1 MYNFFLNFFFYNHN
15 FNLLNVT
22 KLQGVMIM
30 KTKFSLILSAC
41 LLSSSLFAKNTDDEI
56 TKLQKQLAQIQ
67 AELAQIRKER
77 EAQDKQNEAVKAEL
91 ADLNDRADETEFQAA
106 LSKVKF
112 GLEFSTAV
120 SNTNYKVSG
129 QDYSANNKWMNE
141 LHLNMNADINDKT
154 KFYGRLSMAKNW
166 SQMGWSGTPYD
177 LDAGRN
183 TRTSGPVLYVDR
195 AYLDYYITPEWI
207 ATIGRQPGTDG
218 PGSNLRNNAL
228 RQSTYPALMINTLG
242 DALVLTYKP
251 ESLKEHDVAIRAA
264 YGKVYQ
270 WDEESG
276 KVKDWMGDQKSVDAN
291 LYYAAI
297 EGKLPVE
304 GMGDNLLIFNVAY
317 LQDFALPLLTS
328 NQITLA
334 EANFAQ
340 QGLPLKFTNR
350 DGVYNLGDITLANLH
365 FENNNAFGTNF
376 NWFASLG
383 YSHGSNGQTLEP
395 AATAALAT
403 KGIKAKFNEEDG
415 YSVHVGGRYDFT
427 KALKVGYEFF
437 WGSRYW
443 YTMSRPSI
451 NDPLNIRMTR
461 GTAHDFYVIYQ
472 LDRYQFLRLSYTN
485 IQNIW
490 GNRGIPFGD
499 AIKDKSRADNI
510 MLMYNVKF

>member
-77 EAQDKQNEAVKAEL
+77 EAQAKQNEAVKAEL

-141 LHLNMNADINDKT
+141 LHLNMNADINNKT

-166 SQMGWSGTPYD
+166 SQMGWSGSPYD

-183 TRTSGPVLYVDR
+183 TRSSGPVLYVDR

-207 ATIGRQPGTDG
+207 ATVGRQPGTDG

-228 RQSTYPALMINTLG
+228 RQSTYPALAINALG
-242 DALVLTYKP
+242 DAAVITYKP
-251 ESLKEHDVAIRAA
+251 ESLQDHKVAIRAA
-264 YGKVYQ
+264 YGKTYQ
-270 WDEESG
+270 WDEEG
-276 KVKDWMGDQKSVDAN
+276 KVRDWMSDQKDADAN
-291 LYYAAI
+291 LYYAAV
-297 EGKLPVE
+297 EGELPIE
-304 GMGDNLLIFNVAY
+304 GMGDNLLLLNVAY
-317 LQDFALPLLTS
+317 ISDFSLP
-328 NQITLA
+328 I
-334 EANFAQ
+334 
-340 QGLPLKFTNR
+340 
-350 DGVYNLGDITLANLH
+350 DGGAIINNLIGGAGVKNLGDATIANIH
-365 FENNNAFGTNF
+365 FENYKAFGTNF

-383 YSHGSNGQTLEP
+383 YYNGSNANAFWIP
-395 AATAALAT
+395 AASSLANNL
-403 KGIKAKFNEEDG
+403 KFNEEDG
-415 YSVHVGGRYDFT
+415 YAVHVGGRYDFT

-461 GTAHDFYVIYQ
+461 GTAHDVYVIYQ

-485 IQNIW
+485 IQNKW
-490 GNRGIPFGD
+490 GNRGIPLMG
-499 AIKDKSRADNI
+499 AKKEKSRADNI

>member
-1 MYNFFLNFFFYNHN
+1 
-15 FNLLNVT
+15 
-22 KLQGVMIM
+22 M

-77 EAQDKQNEAVKAEL
+77 EAQAKQNEAVKAEL

-120 SNTNYKVSG
+120 SNTNYKVGG

-166 SQMGWSGTPYD
+166 SQMGWNGTPYD

-228 RQSTYPALMINTLG
+228 RQSTYPALAINALG
-242 DALVLTYKP
+242 DAAVITYKP
-251 ESLKEHDVAIRAA
+251 ESLQDHKVAIRAA
-264 YGKVYQ
+264 YGKTYQ
-270 WDEESG
+270 WDEEG
-276 KVKDWMGDQKSVDAN
+276 KVRDWMSDQKDADAN
-291 LYYAAI
+291 LYYAAV
-297 EGKLPVE
+297 EGELPIE
-304 GMGDNLLIFNVAY
+304 GMGDNLILFNIAY
-317 LQDFALPLLTS
+317 LSDFALPL
-328 NQITLA
+328 NNGPIV
-334 EANFAQ
+334 
-340 QGLPLKFTNR
+340 LPSKPTTILDD
-350 DGVYNLGDITLANLH
+350 DGVVNLGDLTIANLH
-365 FENNNAFGTNF
+365 FENYKAFGTNF
-376 NWFASLG
+376 NYFLSLG
-383 YSHGSNGQTLEP
+383 YSHGNNNQLSSPLSTILQIQGYNG
-395 AATAALAT
+395 
-403 KGIKAKFNEEDG
+403 KFNEEDG
-415 YSVHVGGRYDFT
+415 YAVHVGGRYDFT

-490 GNRGIPFGD
+490 GNRGLPLVERKK
-499 AIKDKSRADNI
+499 IKQELIISC
-510 MLMYNVKF
+510 

>member
-1 MYNFFLNFFFYNHN
+1 
-15 FNLLNVT
+15 
-22 KLQGVMIM
+22 M

-77 EAQDKQNEAVKAEL
+77 EAQAKQNEAVKAEL

-141 LHLNMNADINDKT
+141 LHLNMNADINNKT

-166 SQMGWSGTPYD
+166 SQMGWSGSPYD

-183 TRTSGPVLYVDR
+183 TRSSGPVLYVDR

-207 ATIGRQPGTDG
+207 ATVGRQPGTDG

-228 RQSTYPALMINTLG
+228 RQSTYPALAINALG
-242 DALVLTYKP
+242 DAAVITYKP
-251 ESLKEHDVAIRAA
+251 ESLQDHKVAIRAA
-264 YGKVYQ
+264 YGKTYQ

-276 KVKDWMGDQKSVDAN
+276 KVRDWMSDQKDADAN
-291 LYYAAI
+291 LYYAAV
-297 EGKLPVE
+297 EGELPIE
-304 GMGDNLLIFNVAY
+304 GMGDNLIIFNVAHMT
-317 LQDFALPLLTS
+317 DFALPIPGSMLLGDDD
-328 NQITLA
+328 
-334 EANFAQ
+334 E
-340 QGLPLKFTNR
+340 
-350 DGVYNLGDITLANLH
+350 VVNLGNLTLANIH
-365 FENNNAFGTNF
+365 FENYKAFGTNF

-383 YSHGSNGQTLEP
+383 YSNGSNNEINPLLS
-395 AATAALAT
+395 TALQG
-403 KGIKAKFNEEDG
+403 KGYGNGKFNEKDG
-415 YSVHVGGRYDFT
+415 YAVHVGGRYDFT

-490 GNRGIPFGD
+490 GNRGLPFGG
-499 AIKDKSRADNI
+499 AKKDKARADNI

>member
-1 MYNFFLNFFFYNHN
+1 
-15 FNLLNVT
+15 
-22 KLQGVMIM
+22 M

-41 LLSSSLFAKNTDDEI
+41 LLSSSLFAKNADDEI

-67 AELAQIRKER
+67 AELAEIRKER
-77 EAQDKQNEAVKAEL
+77 EAQAKQNEAVKAEL

-166 SQMGWSGTPYD
+166 SQMGWSGSPYD

-183 TRTSGPVLYVDR
+183 TRSSGPVLYVDR

-207 ATIGRQPGTDG
+207 ATVGRQPGTDG

-228 RQSTYPALMINTLG
+228 RQSTYPALAINALG
-242 DALVLTYKP
+242 DAAVITYKP
-251 ESLKEHDVAIRAA
+251 ESLQDHKVAIRAA
-264 YGKVYQ
+264 YGKTYQ
-270 WDEESG
+270 WDEEG
-276 KVKDWMGDQKSVDAN
+276 KVRDWMSDQKDADAN
-291 LYYAAI
+291 LYYAAV
-297 EGKLPVE
+297 EGELPIE
-304 GMGDNLLIFNVAY
+304 GMGNNLIIFNVAHMT
-317 LQDFALPLLTS
+317 DFALPLPSIPSIL
-328 NQITLA
+328 NQ
-334 EANFAQ
+334 
-340 QGLPLKFTNR
+340 
-350 DGVYNLGDITLANLH
+350 GVYNLGDLTLANIH
-365 FENNNAFGTNF
+365 FENYNAFGTNF
-376 NWFASLG
+376 NYFVSLG
-383 YSHGSNGQTLEP
+383 YSNGANAHTLSVIPTIQSQLE
-395 AATAALAT
+395 
-403 KGIKAKFNEEDG
+403 FNEKDG
-415 YSVHVGGRYDFT
+415 YAVHVGGRYDFT

-490 GNRGIPFGD
+490 GNRGLPFGG
-499 AIKDKSRADNI
+499 AKKDKARADNI

>member
-1 MYNFFLNFFFYNHN
+1 
-15 FNLLNVT
+15 
-22 KLQGVMIM
+22 M

-77 EAQDKQNEAVKAEL
+77 EAQAKQNEAVKAEL

-166 SQMGWSGTPYD
+166 SQMGWSGSPLD

-228 RQSTYPALMINTLG
+228 RQSTYPALAINALG
-242 DALVLTYKP
+242 DAAVITYKP
-251 ESLKEHDVAIRAA
+251 ESLQDHKVAIRAA
-264 YGKVYQ
+264 YGKTYQ
-270 WDEESG
+270 WDEEG
-276 KVKDWMGDQKSVDAN
+276 KVRDWMSDQKDADAN
-291 LYYAAI
+291 LYYAAV
-297 EGKLPVE
+297 EGELPIE
-304 GMGDNLLIFNVAY
+304 GMGDNLIIFNVAHMT
-317 LQDFALPLLTS
+317 DFALPIPGSTS
-328 NQITLA
+328 LDD
-334 EANFAQ
+334 
-340 QGLPLKFTNR
+340 
-350 DGVYNLGDITLANLH
+350 DGVINLGNLTLANIH
-365 FENNNAFGTNF
+365 FENYKAFGTNF

-383 YSHGSNGQTLEP
+383 YSNGSNNEINPLLS
-395 AATAALAT
+395 TALQ
-403 KGIKAKFNEEDG
+403 KQGYGDGKFNEKDG
-415 YSVHVGGRYDFT
+415 YAVHVGGRYDFT

-490 GNRGIPFGD
+490 GNRGLPFGG
-499 AIKDKSRADNI
+499 AKKDKARADNI

>member
-1 MYNFFLNFFFYNHN
+1 
-15 FNLLNVT
+15 
-22 KLQGVMIM
+22 M

-67 AELAQIRKER
+67 AELAEIRKER
-77 EAQDKQNEAVKAEL
+77 EAQAKQNEAVKAEL

-166 SQMGWSGTPYD
+166 SQMGWSGSPLD

-183 TRTSGPVLYVDR
+183 TRSSGPVLYVDR

-228 RQSTYPALMINTLG
+228 RQSTYPALAINALG
-242 DALVLTYKP
+242 DAAVITYKP
-251 ESLKEHDVAIRAA
+251 ESLQDHKVAIRAA
-264 YGKVYQ
+264 YGKTYQ
-270 WDEESG
+270 WDEEG
-276 KVKDWMGDQKSVDAN
+276 KIRDWMGDQKDADAN
-291 LYYAAI
+291 LYYAAV
-297 EGKLPVE
+297 EGELPIE
-304 GMGDNLLIFNVAY
+304 GMGDNLIIFNVAHMT
-317 LQDFALPLLTS
+317 DFALPIPGSILLDDD
-328 NQITLA
+328 
-334 EANFAQ
+334 E
-340 QGLPLKFTNR
+340 
-350 DGVYNLGDITLANLH
+350 VVNLGNLTLANIH
-365 FENNNAFGTNF
+365 FENYKAFGTNF

-383 YSHGSNGQTLEP
+383 YSNGSNNEINPLLSV
-395 AATAALAT
+395 ALQG
-403 KGIKAKFNEEDG
+403 KGYGNGKFNEKDG
-415 YSVHVGGRYDFT
+415 YAVHVGGRYDFT

-490 GNRGIPFGD
+490 GNRGLPFGG
-499 AIKDKSRADNI
+499 AKKDKARADNI

>member
-1 MYNFFLNFFFYNHN
+1 
-15 FNLLNVT
+15 
-22 KLQGVMIM
+22 M

-67 AELAQIRKER
+67 AELAEIRKER
-77 EAQDKQNEAVKAEL
+77 EAQAKQNEAVKAEL

-166 SQMGWSGTPYD
+166 SQMGWSGSPLD

-183 TRTSGPVLYVDR
+183 TRSSGPVLYVDR

-228 RQSTYPALMINTLG
+228 RQSTYPALAINALG
-242 DALVLTYKP
+242 DAAVITYKP
-251 ESLKEHDVAIRAA
+251 ESLQDHKVAIRAA
-264 YGKVYQ
+264 YGKTYQ

-276 KVKDWMGDQKSVDAN
+276 KVRDWMSDQKDADAN
-291 LYYAAI
+291 LYYAAV
-297 EGKLPVE
+297 EGELPIE
-304 GMGDNLLIFNVAY
+304 GMGDNLIIFNVAHMT
-317 LQDFALPLLTS
+317 DFALPIPGSMLLGDDD
-328 NQITLA
+328 
-334 EANFAQ
+334 E
-340 QGLPLKFTNR
+340 
-350 DGVYNLGDITLANLH
+350 VVNLGNLTLANIH
-365 FENNNAFGTNF
+365 FENYKAFGTNF

-383 YSHGSNGQTLEP
+383 YSNGSNNEINPLLSI
-395 AATAALAT
+395 ALQS
-403 KGIKAKFNEEDG
+403 KGYGNGKFNEKDG
-415 YSVHVGGRYDFT
+415 YAVHVGGRYDFT

-490 GNRGIPFGD
+490 GNRGLPLVERKK
-499 AIKDKSRADNI
+499 IKQELIISC
-510 MLMYNVKF
+510 

>member
-77 EAQDKQNEAVKAEL
+77 EAQVKQNEAVKAEL

-183 TRTSGPVLYVDR
+183 TRSSGPVLYVDR

-207 ATIGRQPGTDG
+207 ATVGRQPGTDG

-228 RQSTYPALMINTLG
+228 RQSTYPALAINALG
-242 DALVLTYKP
+242 DAAVITYKP
-251 ESLKEHDVAIRAA
+251 ESLQDHKVAIRAA
-264 YGKVYQ
+264 YGKTYQ
-270 WDEESG
+270 WDEEG
-276 KVKDWMGDQKSVDAN
+276 KIRDWMGDQKDADAN
-291 LYYAAI
+291 LYYAAV
-297 EGKLPVE
+297 EGELPIE
-304 GMGDNLLIFNVAY
+304 GMGDNLIIFNVAHMT
-317 LQDFALPLLTS
+317 DFALPIPGSMLLGDD
-328 NQITLA
+328 
-334 EANFAQ
+334 E
-340 QGLPLKFTNR
+340 
-350 DGVYNLGDITLANLH
+350 VVNLGNLTLANIH
-365 FENNNAFGTNF
+365 FENYKAFGTNF

-383 YSHGSNGQTLEP
+383 YSNGSNNEINPLLS
-395 AATAALAT
+395 AALQG
-403 KGIKAKFNEEDG
+403 KGYGNGKFNEKDG
-415 YSVHVGGRYDFT
+415 YAVHVGGRYDFT

-490 GNRGIPFGD
+490 GNRGLPFGG
-499 AIKDKSRADNI
+499 AKKDKARADNI

>member
-1 MYNFFLNFFFYNHN
+1 
-15 FNLLNVT
+15 
-22 KLQGVMIM
+22 M

-67 AELAQIRKER
+67 AELAEIRKER
-77 EAQDKQNEAVKAEL
+77 EAQAKQNEAVKAEL

-166 SQMGWSGTPYD
+166 SQMGWSGSPLD

-183 TRTSGPVLYVDR
+183 TRSSGPVLYVDR

-228 RQSTYPALMINTLG
+228 RQSTYPALAINALG
-242 DALVLTYKP
+242 DAAVITYKP
-251 ESLKEHDVAIRAA
+251 ESLQDHKVAIRAA
-264 YGKVYQ
+264 YGKTYQ
-270 WDEESG
+270 WDEENG
-276 KVKDWMGDQKSVDAN
+276 KVRDWMSDQKDADAN
-291 LYYAAI
+291 LYYAAV
-297 EGKLPVE
+297 EGELPIE
-304 GMGDNLLIFNVAY
+304 GMGDNLIIFNVAHMT
-317 LQDFALPLLTS
+317 DFALPIPGSMSLGDDD
-328 NQITLA
+328 
-334 EANFAQ
+334 E
-340 QGLPLKFTNR
+340 
-350 DGVYNLGDITLANLH
+350 VVNLGNLTLANIH
-365 FENNNAFGTNF
+365 FENYKAFGTNF

-383 YSHGSNGQTLEP
+383 YSNGSNNEINPLLS
-395 AATAALAT
+395 TALQIQS
-403 KGIKAKFNEEDG
+403 KGYSNGKFNEKDG
-415 YSVHVGGRYDFT
+415 YAVHVGGRYDFT

-461 GTAHDFYVIYQ
+461 GTVHDFYVIYQ

-490 GNRGIPFGD
+490 GNRGLPFGG
-499 AIKDKSRADNI
+499 AKKDKARADNI

>member
-67 AELAQIRKER
+67 AELAEIRKER
-77 EAQDKQNEAVKAEL
+77 EAQAKQNEAVKAEL

-166 SQMGWSGTPYD
+166 SQMGWSGSPLD

-183 TRTSGPVLYVDR
+183 TRSSGPVLYVDR

-228 RQSTYPALMINTLG
+228 RQSTYPALAINALG
-242 DALVLTYKP
+242 DAAVITYKP
-251 ESLKEHDVAIRAA
+251 ESLQDHKVAIRAA
-264 YGKVYQ
+264 YGKTYQ

-276 KVKDWMGDQKSVDAN
+276 KVRDWMSDQKDADAN
-291 LYYAAI
+291 LYYAAV
-297 EGKLPVE
+297 EGELPIE
-304 GMGDNLLIFNVAY
+304 GMGDNLIIFNVAHMT
-317 LQDFALPLLTS
+317 DFALPIPGSMLLGDDD
-328 NQITLA
+328 
-334 EANFAQ
+334 E
-340 QGLPLKFTNR
+340 
-350 DGVYNLGDITLANLH
+350 VVNLGNLTLANIH
-365 FENNNAFGTNF
+365 FENYKAFGTNF

-383 YSHGSNGQTLEP
+383 YSNGSNNEINPLLSI
-395 AATAALAT
+395 ALQS
-403 KGIKAKFNEEDG
+403 KGYGNGKFNEKDG
-415 YSVHVGGRYDFT
+415 YAVHVGGRYDFT

-461 GTAHDFYVIYQ
+461 GTAHDVYVIYQ

-490 GNRGIPFGD
+490 GNRGLPFGG
-499 AIKDKSRADNI
+499 AKKDKARADNI

>member
-77 EAQDKQNEAVKAEL
+77 EAQAKQNEAVKAEL

-166 SQMGWSGTPYD
+166 SQMGWSGSPYD

-183 TRTSGPVLYVDR
+183 TRSSGPVLYVDR

-207 ATIGRQPGTDG
+207 ATVGRQPGTDG

-228 RQSTYPALMINTLG
+228 RQSTYPALAINALG
-242 DALVLTYKP
+242 DAAVITYKP
-251 ESLKEHDVAIRAA
+251 ESLQDHKVAIRAA
-264 YGKVYQ
+264 YGKTYQ
-270 WDEESG
+270 WDEEG
-276 KVKDWMGDQKSVDAN
+276 KVRDWMSDQKDADAN
-291 LYYAAI
+291 LYYAAV
-297 EGKLPVE
+297 EGELPIE
-304 GMGDNLLIFNVAY
+304 GMGNNLIIFNVAHMT
-317 LQDFALPLLTS
+317 DFALPLPSIPSIL
-328 NQITLA
+328 NQ
-334 EANFAQ
+334 
-340 QGLPLKFTNR
+340 
-350 DGVYNLGDITLANLH
+350 GVYNLGDLTLANIH
-365 FENNNAFGTNF
+365 FENYNAFGTNF
-376 NWFASLG
+376 NYFVSLG
-383 YSHGSNGQTLEP
+383 YSNGANAHTLSVIPTIQSQLE
-395 AATAALAT
+395 
-403 KGIKAKFNEEDG
+403 FNEKDG
-415 YSVHVGGRYDFT
+415 YAVHVGGRYDFT

-490 GNRGIPFGD
+490 GNRGLPLVERKK
-499 AIKDKSRADNI
+499 IKQELIISC
-510 MLMYNVKF
+510 

>member
-77 EAQDKQNEAVKAEL
+77 EAQAKQNEAVKAEL

-166 SQMGWSGTPYD
+166 SQMGWSGSPYD

-183 TRTSGPVLYVDR
+183 TRSSGPVLYVDR

-207 ATIGRQPGTDG
+207 ATVGRQPGTDG

-228 RQSTYPALMINTLG
+228 RQSTYPALAINALG
-242 DALVLTYKP
+242 DAAVITYKP
-251 ESLKEHDVAIRAA
+251 ESLQDHKVAIRAA
-264 YGKVYQ
+264 YGKTYQ
-270 WDEESG
+270 WDEEG
-276 KVKDWMGDQKSVDAN
+276 KVRDWMSDQKDADAN
-291 LYYAAI
+291 LYYAAV
-297 EGKLPVE
+297 EGELPIE
-304 GMGDNLLIFNVAY
+304 GMGNNLIIFNVAHMT
-317 LQDFALPLLTS
+317 DFALPLPSIPSIL
-328 NQITLA
+328 NQ
-334 EANFAQ
+334 
-340 QGLPLKFTNR
+340 
-350 DGVYNLGDITLANLH
+350 GVYNLGDLTLANIH
-365 FENNNAFGTNF
+365 FENYNAFGTNF
-376 NWFASLG
+376 NYFVSLG
-383 YSHGSNGQTLEP
+383 YSNGANAQSVIPTIQSQLE
-395 AATAALAT
+395 
-403 KGIKAKFNEEDG
+403 FNEKDG
-415 YSVHVGGRYDFT
+415 YAVHVGGRYDFT

-490 GNRGIPFGD
+490 GNRGLPFGG
-499 AIKDKSRADNI
+499 AKKDKARADNI

>member
-1 MYNFFLNFFFYNHN
+1 
-15 FNLLNVT
+15 
-22 KLQGVMIM
+22 M

-67 AELAQIRKER
+67 AELAEIRKER
-77 EAQDKQNEAVKAEL
+77 EAQAKQNEAVKAEL

-120 SNTNYKVSG
+120 SNTHYKVSG

-166 SQMGWSGTPYD
+166 SQMGWSGSPLD

-183 TRTSGPVLYVDR
+183 TRSSGPVLYVDR

-228 RQSTYPALMINTLG
+228 RQSTYPALAINALG
-242 DALVLTYKP
+242 DAAVITYKP
-251 ESLKEHDVAIRAA
+251 ESLQDHKVAIRAA
-264 YGKVYQ
+264 YGKTYQ

-276 KVKDWMGDQKSVDAN
+276 KVRDWMSDQKDADAN
-291 LYYAAI
+291 LYYAAV
-297 EGKLPVE
+297 EGELPIE
-304 GMGDNLLIFNVAY
+304 GMGDNLIIFNVAHMT
-317 LQDFALPLLTS
+317 DFALPIPGSMLLGDDD
-328 NQITLA
+328 
-334 EANFAQ
+334 E
-340 QGLPLKFTNR
+340 
-350 DGVYNLGDITLANLH
+350 VVNLGNLTLANIH
-365 FENNNAFGTNF
+365 FENYKAFGTNF

-383 YSHGSNGQTLEP
+383 YSNGSNNEINPLLSI
-395 AATAALAT
+395 ALQS
-403 KGIKAKFNEEDG
+403 KGYGNGKFNEKDG
-415 YSVHVGGRYDFT
+415 YAVHVGGRYDFT

-490 GNRGIPFGD
+490 GNRGLPFGG
-499 AIKDKSRADNI
+499 AKKDKARADNI

>member
-1 MYNFFLNFFFYNHN
+1 
-15 FNLLNVT
+15 
-22 KLQGVMIM
+22 M

-67 AELAQIRKER
+67 AELAEIRKER
-77 EAQDKQNEAVKAEL
+77 EAQAKQNEAVKAEL

-166 SQMGWSGTPYD
+166 SQMGWSGSPLD

-183 TRTSGPVLYVDR
+183 TRSSGPVLYVDR

-228 RQSTYPALMINTLG
+228 RQSTYPALAINALG
-242 DALVLTYKP
+242 DAAVITYKP
-251 ESLKEHDVAIRAA
+251 ESLQDHKVAIRAA
-264 YGKVYQ
+264 YGKTYQ
-270 WDEESG
+270 WDEEG
-276 KVKDWMGDQKSVDAN
+276 KIRDWMGDQKDADAN
-291 LYYAAI
+291 LYYAAV
-297 EGKLPVE
+297 EGELPIE
-304 GMGDNLLIFNVAY
+304 GMGDNLIIFNVAHMT
-317 LQDFALPLLTS
+317 DFALPIPGSILLDD
-328 NQITLA
+328 
-334 EANFAQ
+334 E
-340 QGLPLKFTNR
+340 
-350 DGVYNLGDITLANLH
+350 VVNLGNLTLANIH
-365 FENNNAFGTNF
+365 FENYKAFGTNF

-383 YSHGSNGQTLEP
+383 YSNGSNNEINPLLS
-395 AATAALAT
+395 AALQG
-403 KGIKAKFNEEDG
+403 KGYGNGKFNEKDG
-415 YSVHVGGRYDFT
+415 YAVHVGGRYDFT

-490 GNRGIPFGD
+490 GNRGLPFGG
-499 AIKDKSRADNI
+499 AKKDKARADNI

>member
-1 MYNFFLNFFFYNHN
+1 
-15 FNLLNVT
+15 
-22 KLQGVMIM
+22 M

-77 EAQDKQNEAVKAEL
+77 EAQAKQNEAVKAEL

-183 TRTSGPVLYVDR
+183 TRSSGPVLYVDR

-228 RQSTYPALMINTLG
+228 RQSTYPALAINALG
-242 DALVLTYKP
+242 DAAVITYKP
-251 ESLKEHDVAIRAA
+251 ESLQDHKVAIRAA
-264 YGKVYQ
+264 YGKTYQ

-276 KVKDWMGDQKSVDAN
+276 KVRDWMSDQKDADAN
-291 LYYAAI
+291 LYYAAV
-297 EGKLPVE
+297 EGELPIE
-304 GMGDNLLIFNVAY
+304 GMGDNLIIFNVAHMT
-317 LQDFALPLLTS
+317 DFALPIPGSTTLL
-328 NQITLA
+328 
-334 EANFAQ
+334 
-340 QGLPLKFTNR
+340 GDD
-350 DGVYNLGDITLANLH
+350 DGVINLGNLTLANIH
-365 FENNNAFGTNF
+365 FENYKAFGTNF

-383 YSHGSNGQTLEP
+383 YSNGSNNEINPLLS
-395 AATAALAT
+395 TALQ
-403 KGIKAKFNEEDG
+403 KQGYGDGKFNEKDG
-415 YSVHVGGRYDFT
+415 YAVHVGGRYDFT

-461 GTAHDFYVIYQ
+461 GTAHDVYVIYQ

-490 GNRGIPFGD
+490 GNRGLPFGG
-499 AIKDKSRADNI
+499 AKKDKARADNI

>member
-41 LLSSSLFAKNTDDEI
+41 LLSSSLFAKNADDEI

-77 EAQDKQNEAVKAEL
+77 EAQVKQNEAVKAEL

-183 TRTSGPVLYVDR
+183 TRSSGPVLYVDR

-207 ATIGRQPGTDG
+207 ATVGRQPGTDG

-228 RQSTYPALMINTLG
+228 RQSTYPALAINALG
-242 DALVLTYKP
+242 DAAVITYKP
-251 ESLKEHDVAIRAA
+251 ESLQDHKVAIRAA
-264 YGKVYQ
+264 YGKTYQ
-270 WDEESG
+270 WDEEG
-276 KVKDWMGDQKSVDAN
+276 KIRDWMGDQKDADAN
-291 LYYAAI
+291 LYYAAV
-297 EGKLPVE
+297 EGELPIE
-304 GMGDNLLIFNVAY
+304 GMGDNLIIFNVAHMT
-317 LQDFALPLLTS
+317 DFALPIPGSMLLGDDD
-328 NQITLA
+328 
-334 EANFAQ
+334 E
-340 QGLPLKFTNR
+340 
-350 DGVYNLGDITLANLH
+350 VVNLGNLTLANIH
-365 FENNNAFGTNF
+365 FENYKAFGTNF

-383 YSHGSNGQTLEP
+383 YSNGSNNEINPLLS
-395 AATAALAT
+395 AALQG
-403 KGIKAKFNEEDG
+403 KGYGNGKFNEKDG
-415 YSVHVGGRYDFT
+415 YAVHVGGRYDFT

-490 GNRGIPFGD
+490 GNRGLPFGG
-499 AIKDKSRADNI
+499 AKKDKARADNI

>member
-1 MYNFFLNFFFYNHN
+1 MYNFFLNFFFYNHS

-67 AELAQIRKER
+67 AELAEIRKER
-77 EAQDKQNEAVKAEL
+77 EAQAKQNEAVKAEL

-166 SQMGWSGTPYD
+166 SQMGWSGSPLD

-183 TRTSGPVLYVDR
+183 TRSSGPVLYVDR

-228 RQSTYPALMINTLG
+228 RQSTYPALAINALG
-242 DALVLTYKP
+242 DAAVITYKP
-251 ESLKEHDVAIRAA
+251 ESLQDHKVAIRAA
-264 YGKVYQ
+264 YGKTYQ
-270 WDEESG
+270 WDEENG
-276 KVKDWMGDQKSVDAN
+276 KVRDWMSDQKDADAN
-291 LYYAAI
+291 LYYAAV
-297 EGKLPVE
+297 EGELPIE
-304 GMGDNLLIFNVAY
+304 GMGDNLIIFNVAHMT
-317 LQDFALPLLTS
+317 DFALPIPGSMSLGDDD
-328 NQITLA
+328 
-334 EANFAQ
+334 E
-340 QGLPLKFTNR
+340 
-350 DGVYNLGDITLANLH
+350 VVNLGNLTLANIH
-365 FENNNAFGTNF
+365 FENYKAFGTNF

-383 YSHGSNGQTLEP
+383 YSNGSNNEINPLLS
-395 AATAALAT
+395 TALQIQS
-403 KGIKAKFNEEDG
+403 KGYSNGKFNEKDG
-415 YSVHVGGRYDFT
+415 YAVHVGGRYDFT

-490 GNRGIPFGD
+490 GNRGLPFGG
-499 AIKDKSRADNI
+499 AKKDKARADNI

>member
-77 EAQDKQNEAVKAEL
+77 EAQVKQNEAVKAEL

-166 SQMGWSGTPYD
+166 SQMGWSGSPYD

-207 ATIGRQPGTDG
+207 ATVGRQPGTDG

-228 RQSTYPALMINTLG
+228 RQSTYPALAINALG
-242 DALVLTYKP
+242 DAAVITYKP
-251 ESLKEHDVAIRAA
+251 ESLQDHKVAIRAA
-264 YGKVYQ
+264 YGKTYQ
-270 WDEESG
+270 WDEEG
-276 KVKDWMGDQKSVDAN
+276 KVRDWMSDQKDADAN
-291 LYYAAI
+291 LYYAAV
-297 EGKLPVE
+297 EGELPIE
-304 GMGDNLLIFNVAY
+304 GMGDNLIIFNVAHMT
-317 LQDFALPLLTS
+317 DFALPIPGSILLDDD
-328 NQITLA
+328 
-334 EANFAQ
+334 E
-340 QGLPLKFTNR
+340 
-350 DGVYNLGDITLANLH
+350 VVNLGNLTLANIH
-365 FENNNAFGTNF
+365 FENYKAFGTNF

-383 YSHGSNGQTLEP
+383 YSNGSNNEINPLLS
-395 AATAALAT
+395 AALQG
-403 KGIKAKFNEEDG
+403 KGYGNGKFNEKDG
-415 YSVHVGGRYDFT
+415 YAVHVGGRYDFT

-461 GTAHDFYVIYQ
+461 GTAHDVYVIYQ

-490 GNRGIPFGD
+490 GNRGLPFGG
-499 AIKDKSRADNI
+499 AKKDKARADNI

>member
-1 MYNFFLNFFFYNHN
+1 
-15 FNLLNVT
+15 
-22 KLQGVMIM
+22 M

-77 EAQDKQNEAVKAEL
+77 EAQAKQNEAVKAEL

-166 SQMGWSGTPYD
+166 SQMGWSGSPYD

-183 TRTSGPVLYVDR
+183 TRSSGPVLYVDR

-207 ATIGRQPGTDG
+207 ATVGRQPGTDG

-228 RQSTYPALMINTLG
+228 RQSTYPALMINALG
-242 DALVLTYKP
+242 DAAVITYKP
-251 ESLKEHDVAIRAA
+251 ESLQDHKVAIRAA
-264 YGKVYQ
+264 YGKTYQ
-270 WDEESG
+270 WDEEG
-276 KVKDWMGDQKSVDAN
+276 KVRDWMSDQKDADAN
-291 LYYAAI
+291 LYYAAV
-297 EGKLPVE
+297 EGELPIE
-304 GMGDNLLIFNVAY
+304 GMGNNLIIFNVAHMT
-317 LQDFALPLLTS
+317 DFALPLPSIPSIL
-328 NQITLA
+328 NQ
-334 EANFAQ
+334 
-340 QGLPLKFTNR
+340 
-350 DGVYNLGDITLANLH
+350 GVYNLGDLTLANIH
-365 FENNNAFGTNF
+365 FENYNAFGTNF
-376 NWFASLG
+376 NYFVSLG
-383 YSHGSNGQTLEP
+383 YSNGANAHTLSVIPTIQSQLE
-395 AATAALAT
+395 
-403 KGIKAKFNEEDG
+403 FNEKDG
-415 YSVHVGGRYDFT
+415 YAVHVGGRYDFT

-490 GNRGIPFGD
+490 GNRGLPFGG
-499 AIKDKSRADNI
+499 AKKDKARADNI

>member
-77 EAQDKQNEAVKAEL
+77 EAQAKQNEAVKAEL

-183 TRTSGPVLYVDR
+183 TRSSGPVLYVDR

-207 ATIGRQPGTDG
+207 ATVGRQPGTDG

-228 RQSTYPALMINTLG
+228 RQSTYPALAINALG
-242 DALVLTYKP
+242 DAAVITYKP
-251 ESLKEHDVAIRAA
+251 ESLQDHKVAIRAA
-264 YGKVYQ
+264 YGKTYQ

-276 KVKDWMGDQKSVDAN
+276 EVRDWMSDQKDADAN
-291 LYYAAI
+291 LYYAAV
-297 EGKLPVE
+297 EGELPIE
-304 GMGDNLLIFNVAY
+304 GMGDNLIIFNVAHMT
-317 LQDFALPLLTS
+317 DFALPLPEINIPGPGGALV
-328 NQITLA
+328 NVLQ
-334 EANFAQ
+334 
-340 QGLPLKFTNR
+340 
-350 DGVYNLGDITLANLH
+350 DGVYNLGNLTLANIH
-365 FENNNAFGTNF
+365 FENYNAFGTNF
-376 NWFASLG
+376 NYFASLG
-383 YSHGSNGQTLEP
+383 YSSGANAHTLSAIP
-395 AATAALAT
+395 AVQSQLE
-403 KGIKAKFNEEDG
+403 FNEKDG
-415 YSVHVGGRYDFT
+415 YAVHVGGRYDFT

-490 GNRGIPFGD
+490 GNRGLPFGG
-499 AIKDKSRADNI
+499 AKKDKARADNI

>member
-1 MYNFFLNFFFYNHN
+1 
-15 FNLLNVT
+15 
-22 KLQGVMIM
+22 M

-77 EAQDKQNEAVKAEL
+77 EAQAKQNEAVKAEL

-166 SQMGWSGTPYD
+166 SQMGWSGSPYD

-183 TRTSGPVLYVDR
+183 TRSSGPVLYVDR

-207 ATIGRQPGTDG
+207 ATVGRQPGTDG

-228 RQSTYPALMINTLG
+228 RQSTYPALAINALG
-242 DALVLTYKP
+242 DAAVITYKP
-251 ESLKEHDVAIRAA
+251 ESLQDHKVAIRAA
-264 YGKVYQ
+264 YGKTYQ
-270 WDEESG
+270 WDEEG
-276 KVKDWMGDQKSVDAN
+276 KVRDWMSDQKDADAN
-291 LYYAAI
+291 LYYAAV
-297 EGKLPVE
+297 EGELPIE
-304 GMGDNLLIFNVAY
+304 GMGNNLIIFNVAHMTN
-317 LQDFALPLLTS
+317 FALPLPSIPSIL
-328 NQITLA
+328 NQ
-334 EANFAQ
+334 
-340 QGLPLKFTNR
+340 
-350 DGVYNLGDITLANLH
+350 GVYNLGDLTLANIH
-365 FENNNAFGTNF
+365 FENYNAFGTNF
-376 NWFASLG
+376 NYFVSLG
-383 YSHGSNGQTLEP
+383 YSNGANAHTLSVIPTIQSQLE
-395 AATAALAT
+395 
-403 KGIKAKFNEEDG
+403 FNEKDG
-415 YSVHVGGRYDFT
+415 YAVHVGGRYDFT

-490 GNRGIPFGD
+490 GNRGLPFGG
-499 AIKDKSRADNI
+499 AKKDKARADNI

>member
-1 MYNFFLNFFFYNHN
+1 
-15 FNLLNVT
+15 
-22 KLQGVMIM
+22 M

-67 AELAQIRKER
+67 AELAEIRKER
-77 EAQDKQNEAVKAEL
+77 EAQAKQNEAVKAEL

-166 SQMGWSGTPYD
+166 SQMGWSGSPYD

-207 ATIGRQPGTDG
+207 ATVGRQPGTDG

-228 RQSTYPALMINTLG
+228 RQSTYPALAINALG
-242 DALVLTYKP
+242 DAAVITYKP
-251 ESLKEHDVAIRAA
+251 ESLQDHKVAIRAA
-264 YGKVYQ
+264 YGKTYQ
-270 WDEESG
+270 WDEEG
-276 KVKDWMGDQKSVDAN
+276 KVRDWISDQKDADAN
-291 LYYAAI
+291 LYYAAV
-297 EGKLPVE
+297 EGELPIE
-304 GMGDNLLIFNVAY
+304 GMGDNLIIFNVAHMT
-317 LQDFALPLLTS
+317 DFALPIPGSILLDDD
-328 NQITLA
+328 
-334 EANFAQ
+334 E
-340 QGLPLKFTNR
+340 
-350 DGVYNLGDITLANLH
+350 VVNLGNLTLANIH
-365 FENNNAFGTNF
+365 FENYKAFGTNF

-383 YSHGSNGQTLEP
+383 YSNGSNNEINPLLS
-395 AATAALAT
+395 AALQG
-403 KGIKAKFNEEDG
+403 KGYGNGKFNEKDG
-415 YSVHVGGRYDFT
+415 YAVHVGGRYDFT

-490 GNRGIPFGD
+490 GNRGLPFGG
-499 AIKDKSRADNI
+499 AKKDKARADNI

>member
-1 MYNFFLNFFFYNHN
+1 
-15 FNLLNVT
+15 
-22 KLQGVMIM
+22 M

-67 AELAQIRKER
+67 AELAEIRKER
-77 EAQDKQNEAVKAEL
+77 EAQAKQNEAVKAEL

-166 SQMGWSGTPYD
+166 SQMGWSGSPLD

-183 TRTSGPVLYVDR
+183 TRSSGPVLYVDR

-228 RQSTYPALMINTLG
+228 RQSTYPALAINALG
-242 DALVLTYKP
+242 DAAVITYKP
-251 ESLKEHDVAIRAA
+251 ESLQDHKVAIRAA
-264 YGKVYQ
+264 YGKTYQ
-270 WDEESG
+270 WDEEG
-276 KVKDWMGDQKSVDAN
+276 KVRDWMSDQKDADAN
-291 LYYAAI
+291 LYYAAV
-297 EGKLPVE
+297 EGELPIE
-304 GMGDNLLIFNVAY
+304 GMGDNLIIFNVAHMT
-317 LQDFALPLLTS
+317 DFALPLPSIPPIL
-328 NQITLA
+328 NQ
-334 EANFAQ
+334 
-340 QGLPLKFTNR
+340 
-350 DGVYNLGDITLANLH
+350 GVYNLGDLTLANIH
-365 FENNNAFGTNF
+365 FENYNAFGTNF
-376 NWFASLG
+376 NYFVSLG
-383 YSHGSNGQTLEP
+383 YSNGANAHTLSVIP
-395 AATAALAT
+395 AVQSQLE
-403 KGIKAKFNEEDG
+403 FNEKDG
-415 YSVHVGGRYDFT
+415 YAVHVGGRYDFT

-490 GNRGIPFGD
+490 GNRGLPFGG
-499 AIKDKSRADNI
+499 AKKDKARADNI

>member
-1 MYNFFLNFFFYNHN
+1 
-15 FNLLNVT
+15 
-22 KLQGVMIM
+22 M

-77 EAQDKQNEAVKAEL
+77 EAQAKQNEAVKAEL

-141 LHLNMNADINDKT
+141 LHLNMNADINNKT

-166 SQMGWSGTPYD
+166 SQMGWSGSPYD

-207 ATIGRQPGTDG
+207 ATVGRQPGTDG

-228 RQSTYPALMINTLG
+228 RQSTYPALAINALG
-242 DALVLTYKP
+242 DAAVITYKP
-251 ESLKEHDVAIRAA
+251 ESLQDHKVAIRAA
-264 YGKVYQ
+264 YGKTYQ

-276 KVKDWMGDQKSVDAN
+276 KVRDWMSDQKDADAN
-291 LYYAAI
+291 LYYAAV
-297 EGKLPVE
+297 EGELPIE
-304 GMGDNLLIFNVAY
+304 GMGDNLIIFNVAHMT
-317 LQDFALPLLTS
+317 DFALPIPGSMLLGDDD
-328 NQITLA
+328 
-334 EANFAQ
+334 E
-340 QGLPLKFTNR
+340 
-350 DGVYNLGDITLANLH
+350 VVNLGNLTLANIH
-365 FENNNAFGTNF
+365 FENYKAFGTNF

-383 YSHGSNGQTLEP
+383 YSNGSNNEINPLLS
-395 AATAALAT
+395 TALQS
-403 KGIKAKFNEEDG
+403 KGYGNGKFNEKDG
-415 YSVHVGGRYDFT
+415 YAVHVGGRYDFT

-490 GNRGIPFGD
+490 GNRGLPFGG
-499 AIKDKSRADNI
+499 AKKDKARADNI

>member
-67 AELAQIRKER
+67 AELAEIRKER
-77 EAQDKQNEAVKAEL
+77 EAQAKQNEAVKAEL

-166 SQMGWSGTPYD
+166 SQMGWSGSPLD

-183 TRTSGPVLYVDR
+183 TRSSGPVLYVDR

-228 RQSTYPALMINTLG
+228 RQSTYPALAINALG
-242 DALVLTYKP
+242 DAAVITYKP
-251 ESLKEHDVAIRAA
+251 ESLQDHKVAIRAA
-264 YGKVYQ
+264 YGKTYQ

-276 KVKDWMGDQKSVDAN
+276 KVRDWMSDQKDADAN
-291 LYYAAI
+291 LYYAAV
-297 EGKLPVE
+297 EGELPIE
-304 GMGDNLLIFNVAY
+304 GMGDNLIIFNVAHMT
-317 LQDFALPLLTS
+317 DFALPIPGSMLLGDDD
-328 NQITLA
+328 
-334 EANFAQ
+334 E
-340 QGLPLKFTNR
+340 
-350 DGVYNLGDITLANLH
+350 VVNLGNLTLANIH
-365 FENNNAFGTNF
+365 FENYKAFGTNF

-383 YSHGSNGQTLEP
+383 YSNGSNNEINPLLS
-395 AATAALAT
+395 TALQS
-403 KGIKAKFNEEDG
+403 KGYGNGKFNEKDG
-415 YSVHVGGRYDFT
+415 YAVHVGGRYDFT

-490 GNRGIPFGD
+490 GNRGLPFGG
-499 AIKDKSRADNI
+499 AKKDKARADNI

>member
-1 MYNFFLNFFFYNHN
+1 
-15 FNLLNVT
+15 
-22 KLQGVMIM
+22 M

-67 AELAQIRKER
+67 
-77 EAQDKQNEAVKAEL
+77 AEL

-166 SQMGWSGTPYD
+166 SQMGWSGSPLD

-183 TRTSGPVLYVDR
+183 TRSSGPVLYVDR

-228 RQSTYPALMINTLG
+228 RQSTYPALAINALG
-242 DALVLTYKP
+242 DAAVITYKP
-251 ESLKEHDVAIRAA
+251 ESLQDHKVAIRAA
-264 YGKVYQ
+264 YGKTYQ
-270 WDEESG
+270 WDEEG
-276 KVKDWMGDQKSVDAN
+276 KVRDWMSDQKDADAN
-291 LYYAAI
+291 LYYAAV
-297 EGKLPVE
+297 EGELPIE
-304 GMGDNLLIFNVAY
+304 GMGDNLILFNIAY
-317 LQDFALPLLTS
+317 LSDFALPL
-328 NQITLA
+328 NNGPIA
-334 EANFAQ
+334 
-340 QGLPLKFTNR
+340 LPGGTGSGATTILDD
-350 DGVYNLGDITLANLH
+350 DGVVNLGDLTIANLH
-365 FENNNAFGTNF
+365 FENYKAFGTNF
-376 NWFASLG
+376 NYFLSLG
-383 YSHGSNGQTLEP
+383 YSHGNNNQLSSPLSTILQMQGYNG
-395 AATAALAT
+395 
-403 KGIKAKFNEEDG
+403 KFNEEDG
-415 YSVHVGGRYDFT
+415 YAVHVGGRYDFT

-490 GNRGIPFGD
+490 GNRGLPFGG
-499 AIKDKSRADNI
+499 AKKDKARADNI

>member
-1 MYNFFLNFFFYNHN
+1 
-15 FNLLNVT
+15 
-22 KLQGVMIM
+22 M

-77 EAQDKQNEAVKAEL
+77 EAQVKQNEAVKAEL

-183 TRTSGPVLYVDR
+183 TRSSGPVLYVDR

-207 ATIGRQPGTDG
+207 ATVGRQPGTDG

-228 RQSTYPALMINTLG
+228 RQSTYPALAINALG
-242 DALVLTYKP
+242 DAAVITYKP
-251 ESLKEHDVAIRAA
+251 ESLQDHKVAIRAA
-264 YGKVYQ
+264 YGKTYQ
-270 WDEESG
+270 WDEEG
-276 KVKDWMGDQKSVDAN
+276 KIRDWMGDQKDADAN
-291 LYYAAI
+291 LYYAAV
-297 EGKLPVE
+297 EGELPIE
-304 GMGDNLLIFNVAY
+304 GMGDNLIIFNVAHMT
-317 LQDFALPLLTS
+317 DFALPIPGSMLLGDDD
-328 NQITLA
+328 
-334 EANFAQ
+334 E
-340 QGLPLKFTNR
+340 
-350 DGVYNLGDITLANLH
+350 VVNLGNLTLANIH
-365 FENNNAFGTNF
+365 FENYKAFGTNF

-383 YSHGSNGQTLEP
+383 YSNGSNNEINPLLS
-395 AATAALAT
+395 AALQG
-403 KGIKAKFNEEDG
+403 KGYGNGKFNEKDG
-415 YSVHVGGRYDFT
+415 YAVHVGGRYDFT

-490 GNRGIPFGD
+490 GNRGLPFGG
-499 AIKDKSRADNI
+499 AKKDKARADNI

>member
-1 MYNFFLNFFFYNHN
+1 
-15 FNLLNVT
+15 
-22 KLQGVMIM
+22 M

-41 LLSSSLFAKNTDDEI
+41 LLSSSLFAKNADDEI

-77 EAQDKQNEAVKAEL
+77 EAQAKQNEAVKAEL
-91 ADLNDRADETEFQAA
+91 SDLNDRADETEFQAA

-166 SQMGWSGTPYD
+166 SQMDWSGSPYD

-183 TRTSGPVLYVDR
+183 TRSSGPVLYVDR

-228 RQSTYPALMINTLG
+228 RQSTYPALAINALG
-242 DALVLTYKP
+242 DAAVITYKP
-251 ESLKEHDVAIRAA
+251 ESLQDHKVAIRAA
-264 YGKVYQ
+264 YGKTYQ
-270 WDEESG
+270 WDEEG
-276 KVKDWMGDQKSVDAN
+276 KVRDWMSNQKDADAN
-291 LYYAAI
+291 LYYAAV
-297 EGKLPVE
+297 EGELPIE
-304 GMGDNLLIFNVAY
+304 GMGDNLIIFNVAHMT
-317 LQDFALPLLTS
+317 DFALPLPSIPSIL
-328 NQITLA
+328 NQ
-334 EANFAQ
+334 
-340 QGLPLKFTNR
+340 
-350 DGVYNLGDITLANLH
+350 GVYNLGDLTLANIH
-365 FENNNAFGTNF
+365 FENYNAFGTNF
-376 NWFASLG
+376 NYFVSLG
-383 YSHGSNGQTLEP
+383 YSNGANAHTLSANPVAQSQLE
-395 AATAALAT
+395 
-403 KGIKAKFNEEDG
+403 FNEKDG
-415 YSVHVGGRYDFT
+415 YAVHVGGRYDFT

-490 GNRGIPFGD
+490 GNRGIPFGG
-499 AIKDKSRADNI
+499 AKKDKARADNI

>member
-1 MYNFFLNFFFYNHN
+1 
-15 FNLLNVT
+15 
-22 KLQGVMIM
+22 M

-77 EAQDKQNEAVKAEL
+77 EAQAKQNEAVKAEL

-166 SQMGWSGTPYD
+166 SQMGWSGSPLD

-183 TRTSGPVLYVDR
+183 TRSSGPVLYVDR

-228 RQSTYPALMINTLG
+228 RQSTYPALAINALG
-242 DALVLTYKP
+242 DAAVITYKP
-251 ESLKEHDVAIRAA
+251 ESLQDHKVAIRAA
-264 YGKVYQ
+264 YGKTYQ
-270 WDEESG
+270 WDEEG
-276 KVKDWMGDQKSVDAN
+276 KVRDWMSDQKDADAN
-291 LYYAAI
+291 LYYAAV
-297 EGKLPVE
+297 EGELPIE
-304 GMGDNLLIFNVAY
+304 GMGDNLIIFNVAHMT
-317 LQDFALPLLTS
+317 DFALPIPGSMLLGDDD
-328 NQITLA
+328 
-334 EANFAQ
+334 E
-340 QGLPLKFTNR
+340 
-350 DGVYNLGDITLANLH
+350 VVNLGNLTLANIH
-365 FENNNAFGTNF
+365 FENYKAFGTNF

-383 YSHGSNGQTLEP
+383 YSNGSNNEINPLLS
-395 AATAALAT
+395 AALQG
-403 KGIKAKFNEEDG
+403 KGYGNGKFNEKDG
-415 YSVHVGGRYDFT
+415 YAVHVGGRYDFT

-490 GNRGIPFGD
+490 GNRGLPFGG
-499 AIKDKSRADNI
+499 AKKDKARADNI

>member
-1 MYNFFLNFFFYNHN
+1 
-15 FNLLNVT
+15 
-22 KLQGVMIM
+22 
-30 KTKFSLILSAC
+30 FSLILSAC

-67 AELAQIRKER
+67 AELAEIRKER
-77 EAQDKQNEAVKAEL
+77 EAQAKQNEAVKAEL

-166 SQMGWSGTPYD
+166 SQMGWSGSPLD

-183 TRTSGPVLYVDR
+183 TRSSGPVLYVDR

-228 RQSTYPALMINTLG
+228 RQSTYPALAINALG
-242 DALVLTYKP
+242 DAAVITYKP
-251 ESLKEHDVAIRAA
+251 ESLQDHKVAIRAA
-264 YGKVYQ
+264 YGKTYQ

-276 KVKDWMGDQKSVDAN
+276 KVRDWMSDQKDADAN
-291 LYYAAI
+291 LYYAAV
-297 EGKLPVE
+297 EGELPIE
-304 GMGDNLLIFNVAY
+304 GMGDNLIIFNVAHMT
-317 LQDFALPLLTS
+317 DFALPIPGSMLLGDDD
-328 NQITLA
+328 
-334 EANFAQ
+334 E
-340 QGLPLKFTNR
+340 
-350 DGVYNLGDITLANLH
+350 VVNLGNLTLANIH
-365 FENNNAFGTNF
+365 FENYKAFGTNF

-383 YSHGSNGQTLEP
+383 YSNGSNNEINPLLSI
-395 AATAALAT
+395 ALQS
-403 KGIKAKFNEEDG
+403 KGYGNGKFNEKDG
-415 YSVHVGGRYDFT
+415 YAVHVGGRYDFT

-490 GNRGIPFGD
+490 GNRGLPFGG
-499 AIKDKSRADNI
+499 AKKDKARADNI

>member
-1 MYNFFLNFFFYNHN
+1 
-15 FNLLNVT
+15 
-22 KLQGVMIM
+22 M
-30 KTKFSLILSAC
+30 KTNFSLILSAF

-67 AELAQIRKER
+67 AELAEIRKER
-77 EAQDKQNEAVKAEL
+77 EAQAKQNEAVKAEL

-166 SQMGWSGTPYD
+166 SQMGWSGSPLD

-183 TRTSGPVLYVDR
+183 TRSSGPVLYVDR

-228 RQSTYPALMINTLG
+228 RQSTYPALAINALG
-242 DALVLTYKP
+242 DAAVITYKP
-251 ESLKEHDVAIRAA
+251 ESLQDHKVAIRAA
-264 YGKVYQ
+264 YGKTYQ
-270 WDEESG
+270 WDEENG
-276 KVKDWMGDQKSVDAN
+276 KVRDWMSDQKDADAN
-291 LYYAAI
+291 LYYAAV
-297 EGKLPVE
+297 EGELPIE
-304 GMGDNLLIFNVAY
+304 GMGDNLIIFNVAHMT
-317 LQDFALPLLTS
+317 DFALPIPGSMSLGDDD
-328 NQITLA
+328 
-334 EANFAQ
+334 E
-340 QGLPLKFTNR
+340 
-350 DGVYNLGDITLANLH
+350 VVNLGNLTLANIH
-365 FENNNAFGTNF
+365 FENYKAFGTNF

-383 YSHGSNGQTLEP
+383 YSNGSNNEINPLLS
-395 AATAALAT
+395 TALQIQS
-403 KGIKAKFNEEDG
+403 KGYSNGKFNEKDG
-415 YSVHVGGRYDFT
+415 YAVHVGGRYDFT

-490 GNRGIPFGD
+490 GNRGLPFGG
-499 AIKDKSRADNI
+499 AKKDKARADNI

>member
-1 MYNFFLNFFFYNHN
+1 
-15 FNLLNVT
+15 
-22 KLQGVMIM
+22 M

-41 LLSSSLFAKNTDDEI
+41 LLSSSLFAKNADDEI

-67 AELAQIRKER
+67 AELAEIRKER
-77 EAQDKQNEAVKAEL
+77 EAQAKQNEAVKAEL

-166 SQMGWSGTPYD
+166 SQMGWSGSPLD

-183 TRTSGPVLYVDR
+183 TRSSGPVLYVDR

-228 RQSTYPALMINTLG
+228 RQSTYPALAINALG
-242 DALVLTYKP
+242 DAAVITYKP
-251 ESLKEHDVAIRAA
+251 ESLQDHKVAIRAA
-264 YGKVYQ
+264 YGKTYQ
-270 WDEESG
+270 WDEEG
-276 KVKDWMGDQKSVDAN
+276 KVRDWMSDQKDADAN
-291 LYYAAI
+291 LYYAAV
-297 EGKLPVE
+297 EGELPIE
-304 GMGDNLLIFNVAY
+304 GMGDNLIIFNVAHMT
-317 LQDFALPLLTS
+317 DFALPLPSIPSIL
-328 NQITLA
+328 NQ
-334 EANFAQ
+334 
-340 QGLPLKFTNR
+340 
-350 DGVYNLGDITLANLH
+350 GVYNLGDLTLANIH
-365 FENNNAFGTNF
+365 FENYNAFGTNF
-376 NWFASLG
+376 NYFVSLG
-383 YSHGSNGQTLEP
+383 YSNGTNGAIPAVQSQLE
-395 AATAALAT
+395 
-403 KGIKAKFNEEDG
+403 FNEKDG
-415 YSVHVGGRYDFT
+415 YAVHVGGRYDFT

-490 GNRGIPFGD
+490 GNRGLPFGG
-499 AIKDKSRADNI
+499 AKKDKARADNI

>member
-1 MYNFFLNFFFYNHN
+1 
-15 FNLLNVT
+15 
-22 KLQGVMIM
+22 M

-77 EAQDKQNEAVKAEL
+77 EAQAKQNEAVKAEL

-141 LHLNMNADINDKT
+141 LHLNMNADINNKT

-166 SQMGWSGTPYD
+166 SQMGWSGSPYD

-183 TRTSGPVLYVDR
+183 TRSSGPVLYVDR

-207 ATIGRQPGTDG
+207 ATVGRQPGTDG

-228 RQSTYPALMINTLG
+228 RQSTYPALAINALG
-242 DALVLTYKP
+242 DAAVITYKP
-251 ESLKEHDVAIRAA
+251 ESLQDHKVAIRAA
-264 YGKVYQ
+264 YGKTYQ

-276 KVKDWMGDQKSVDAN
+276 KVRDWMSDQKDADAN
-291 LYYAAI
+291 LYYAAV
-297 EGKLPVE
+297 EGELPIV
-304 GMGDNLLIFNVAY
+304 GMGDNLIIFNVAHMT
-317 LQDFALPLLTS
+317 DFALPIPGSMLLGDDD
-328 NQITLA
+328 
-334 EANFAQ
+334 E
-340 QGLPLKFTNR
+340 
-350 DGVYNLGDITLANLH
+350 VVNLGNLTLANIH
-365 FENNNAFGTNF
+365 FENYKAFGTNF

-383 YSHGSNGQTLEP
+383 YSNGSNNEINPLLS
-395 AATAALAT
+395 TALQS
-403 KGIKAKFNEEDG
+403 KGYGNGKFNEKDG
-415 YSVHVGGRYDFT
+415 YAVHVGGRYDFT

-490 GNRGIPFGD
+490 GNRGLPFGG
-499 AIKDKSRADNI
+499 AKKDKARADNI

>member
-1 MYNFFLNFFFYNHN
+1 
-15 FNLLNVT
+15 
-22 KLQGVMIM
+22 M

-77 EAQDKQNEAVKAEL
+77 EAQAKQNEAVKAEL

-166 SQMGWSGTPYD
+166 SQMGWSGSPLD

-228 RQSTYPALMINTLG
+228 RQSTYPALAINALG
-242 DALVLTYKP
+242 DAAVITYKP
-251 ESLKEHDVAIRAA
+251 ESLQDHKVAIRAA
-264 YGKVYQ
+264 YGKTYQ
-270 WDEESG
+270 WDEEG
-276 KVKDWMGDQKSVDAN
+276 KVRDWMSDQKDADAN
-291 LYYAAI
+291 LYYAAV
-297 EGKLPVE
+297 EGELPIE
-304 GMGDNLLIFNVAY
+304 GMGDNLIIFNVAHMT
-317 LQDFALPLLTS
+317 DFALPLPSIPSIL
-328 NQITLA
+328 NQ
-334 EANFAQ
+334 
-340 QGLPLKFTNR
+340 
-350 DGVYNLGDITLANLH
+350 GVYNLGDLTLANIH
-365 FENNNAFGTNF
+365 FENYNAFGTNF
-376 NWFASLG
+376 NYFVSLG
-383 YSHGSNGQTLEP
+383 YSNGANAHTLSVIPTIQSQLE
-395 AATAALAT
+395 
-403 KGIKAKFNEEDG
+403 FNEKDG
-415 YSVHVGGRYDFT
+415 YAVHVGGRYDFT

-490 GNRGIPFGD
+490 GNRGLPFGG
-499 AIKDKSRADNI
+499 AKKDKARADNI

>member
-1 MYNFFLNFFFYNHN
+1 
-15 FNLLNVT
+15 
-22 KLQGVMIM
+22 M

-77 EAQDKQNEAVKAEL
+77 EAQAKQNEAVKAEL

-141 LHLNMNADINDKT
+141 LHLNMNADINNKT

-166 SQMGWSGTPYD
+166 SQMGWSGSPYD

-183 TRTSGPVLYVDR
+183 TRSSGPVLYVDR

-207 ATIGRQPGTDG
+207 ATVGRQPGTDG

-228 RQSTYPALMINTLG
+228 RQSTYPALAINALG
-242 DALVLTYKP
+242 DAAVITYKP
-251 ESLKEHDVAIRAA
+251 ESLQDHKVAIRAA
-264 YGKVYQ
+264 YGKTYQ

-276 KVKDWMGDQKSVDAN
+276 KVRDWMSDQKDADAN
-291 LYYAAI
+291 LYYAAV
-297 EGKLPVE
+297 EGELPIE
-304 GMGDNLLIFNVAY
+304 GMGDNLIIFNVAHMT
-317 LQDFALPLLTS
+317 DFALPIPRSMLLGDDD
-328 NQITLA
+328 
-334 EANFAQ
+334 E
-340 QGLPLKFTNR
+340 
-350 DGVYNLGDITLANLH
+350 VVNLGNLTLANIH
-365 FENNNAFGTNF
+365 FENYKAFGTNF

-383 YSHGSNGQTLEP
+383 YSNGSNNEINPLLS
-395 AATAALAT
+395 TALQS
-403 KGIKAKFNEEDG
+403 KGYGNGKFNEKDG
-415 YSVHVGGRYDFT
+415 YAVHVGGRYDFT

-490 GNRGIPFGD
+490 GNRGLPFGG
-499 AIKDKSRADNI
+499 AKKDKARADNI